1 MAAFQ
6 NVRDSF
12 SRLSTREKLLVAAC
26 ALAVGGFLLFLTFH
40 WMGGRLSTL
49 AKRVERQDEQLAA
62 ILGAQGKYRES
73 EARFRETEAMLK
85 RPAPALRGFLEGIA
99 KSLGLTIQ
107 EYKDLPTVVLG
118 RRKNVEER
126 SIMVYPIKPDLK
138 QLASF
143 MAQIENTREHFLVV
157 KDLRLDRAFDD
168 QNRFQRAEIT
178 VATYAL
184 LQGGGEAK
192 EPASPERGK

>member
-6 NVRDSF
+6 NLRDSF
-12 SRLSTREKLLVAAC
+12 TRLSSREKLLVAVCVVAIC
-26 ALAVGGFLLFLTFH
+26 GFLLFLAFH
-40 WMGGRLSTL
+40 WMGGKLSAL
-49 AKRVERQDEQLAA
+49 SKRVERQDEQLAA
-62 ILGAQGKYRES
+62 ILAAQGKYREA

-99 KSLGLTIQ
+99 KSLGLSIQ

-126 SIMVYPIKPDLK
+126 SIRVYPIKPDLK
-138 QLASF
+138 QIASF

-157 KDLRLDRAFDD
+157 KDLRLDRAYDD

-184 LQGGGEAK
+184 LPTGAEAK
-192 EPASPERGK
+192 EPASSERGK